1 LNRRKQCEKFVLD
14 LEENDKDNK
23 KNYCMQSEETR
34 QNQNQ
39 ETSKILDKNGN
50 LVWTRGKYLQNLEEL
65 L

>member
-1 LNRRKQCEKFVLD
+1 
-14 LEENDKDNK
+14 
-23 KNYCMQSEETR
+23 MQSEETR

-39 ETSKILDKNGN
+39 ETSNILDQNGN